1 MRLVI
6 SSGPDT
12 RNVTVPTLTGTHA
25 GERPK
30 HRHQRGAENLQ
41 CDGGKQRQAGGP
53 GGLPEHCPQHRGG
66 GGAPGIVLQVS
77 KGPEKQEPVTSTKN
91 IEITLPDD
99 ERESVEVRITVDGK
113 EVYKNDVSTEQG
125 SFYVPVTGSGVMEIC
140 IYFDGSLEKRYSE
153 NFNE

>member
-1 MRLVI
+1 MSVVN
-6 SSGPDT
+6 T
-12 RNVTVPTLTGTHA
+12 AN
-25 GERPK
+25 
-30 HRHQRGAENLQ
+30 
-41 CDGGKQRQAGGP
+41 AGGQ
-53 GGLPEHCPQHRGG
+53 GVYQSI
-66 GGAPGIVLQVS
+66 APNTEVEEGTGIVLQVS

>member
-1 MRLVI
+1 M
-6 SSGPDT
+6 
-12 RNVTVPTLTGTHA
+12 
-25 GERPK
+25 
-30 HRHQRGAENLQ
+30 
-41 CDGGKQRQAGGP
+41 
-53 GGLPEHCPQHRGG
+53 
-66 GGAPGIVLQVS
+66 S

>member
-12 RNVTVPTLTGTHA
+12 RNVTVPTLTGTTLENARNIATSA
-25 GERPK
+25 GLKISSVTEVNSDKPVG
-30 HRHQRGAENLQ
+30 QVVYQ
-41 CDGGKQRQAGGP
+41 SI
-53 GGLPEHCPQHRGG
+53 
-66 GGAPGIVLQVS
+66 APNTEVEEGTGIVLQVS

-113 EVYKNDVSTEQG
+113 EVYKNDVSTEPG
-125 SFYVPVTGSGVMEIC
+125 EFLCSRHRLRRHGNLHLF
-140 IYFDGSLEKRYSE
+140 
-153 NFNE
+153 